1 VATQKTEKRRPKWKR
16 NVDWSKFTEEVE
28 ENIDQVLPCL
38 SMKEKVEKFNKV
50 LIEAGKK
57 HVGKVQPGGRRKTCI
72 TPPVRAAIRR
82 RNQLR
87 KDMRNNRQEWKEA
100 AQEVKQ
106 LKLEAKEKAW
116 KDYLDEAINEKDD
129 SKVYKIIRSLNGT
142 PDTNSTNEALV
153 HKNRTITSDVRKAD
167 TFIQHYAA
175 VSRHTF
181 SKEERDLNR
190 EVKKILSRSPTDNTG
205 ACSDFTMSELN
216 KAIKK
221 MNKKS
226 APGEDDIPST
236 FLAALGIKAKIILLD
251 ILNFSFST
259 GQVPQ
264 IWRNAIIIPLLK
276 ALKPASQLASYR
288 PIALTSCV
296 VKLFERMIANRL
308 VTLAEENGWFH
319 PYQAGFRKGRNC
331 VDQILRLVQKVDD
344 GFQKEQKSVLA
355 LLDLSKAYD
364 CVWQQKLILTMHEA
378 GVPVQFLRWISSFLQ
393 NRQAKVRLNNAEGK
407 SMKMSQG
414 LPQGSVLAP
423 ILFLFYINTL
433 AVRLPES
440 NTNSLFADD
449 ISILASAKT
458 LKEAE
463 RKIQEAV
470 DIVAEWAKEYKM
482 DLSTKS
488 EVTFFSMS
496 TKDAKWT
503 PLIKIGDTPIKF
515 EKSPRLL
522 GVHLDRTLAFNKQT
536 ETVVKKVGKKCRMLG
551 AVANTEWGWK
561 KPDLTKIYN
570 SQVRPA
576 LDYGGPAWQ
585 PWLSVTNK
593 KTLETANNRALRM
606 ITGQSKDSPLDAVRA
621 ESGIPSYSTISKR
634 NTLIARERAL
644 RSSKDHPAWLSVSDE
659 AT

>member
-1 VATQKTEKRRPKWKR
+1 MCPCKIVIKQGTKPVRCTDCCTLYHKRCTGLSRDSQDAAADGLIRWYCDKCHSLREKENEDITPNIHLEDAPESLSQTIKKNVLSVVNAWGVKGKLDELEERLNKDEIDICLIQETKLKEGRDKTPVIPGYKFIRSDRTGASGGGLAILVKKNISYEEVKRAQKGGTEVLEIRVKMTQKTWLGLTNIYISPLGNVGFSTEMRLDAVSTNGIVAGDFNGHSELWDENIQCDDRGEEILSWATEHDLTILNDGSPTRLNPSTGAPSSPDITLADSKWASKCQWGVGECIGASDHLPIYTKVISAVATQKTAKRRPKWKR

-87 KDMRNNRQEWKEA
+87 KDMRNNGQEWKEA

-236 FLAALGIKAKIILLD
+236 FLAALGTKAKIILLD

-264 IWRNAIIIPLLK
+264 I
-276 ALKPASQLASYR
+276 
-288 PIALTSCV
+288 
-296 VKLFERMIANRL
+296 
-308 VTLAEENGWFH
+308 
-319 PYQAGFRKGRNC
+319 
-331 VDQILRLVQKVDD
+331 
-344 GFQKEQKSVLA
+344 
-355 LLDLSKAYD
+355 
-364 CVWQQKLILTMHEA
+364 
-378 GVPVQFLRWISSFLQ
+378 
-393 NRQAKVRLNNAEGK
+393 
-407 SMKMSQG
+407 
-414 LPQGSVLAP
+414 
-423 ILFLFYINTL
+423 
-433 AVRLPES
+433 
-440 NTNSLFADD
+440 
-449 ISILASAKT
+449 
-458 LKEAE
+458 
-463 RKIQEAV
+463 
-470 DIVAEWAKEYKM
+470 
-482 DLSTKS
+482 
-488 EVTFFSMS
+488 
-496 TKDAKWT
+496 
-503 PLIKIGDTPIKF
+503 
-515 EKSPRLL
+515 
-522 GVHLDRTLAFNKQT
+522 
-536 ETVVKKVGKKCRMLG
+536 
-551 AVANTEWGWK
+551 
-561 KPDLTKIYN
+561 
-570 SQVRPA
+570 
-576 LDYGGPAWQ
+576 
-585 PWLSVTNK
+585 
-593 KTLETANNRALRM
+593 
-606 ITGQSKDSPLDAVRA
+606 
-621 ESGIPSYSTISKR
+621 
-634 NTLIARERAL
+634 
-644 RSSKDHPAWLSVSDE
+644 
-659 AT
+659 